1 MPALSN
7 TICATES
14 SPITA
19 VATDTGYYMRSYT
32 PPAGVRSA
40 IPPLPTLNSDNR
52 TFNYSGS
59 VIKADGSVD
68 SGALNAFVTTY
79 LSQASPPISLSSA
92 TSANQ
97 AQTYATKSK
106 ELRDSMKL
114 EYCWY
119 SNRYFWALN
128 EILTKASQ
136 SGSVIDPILKVNTAI
151 LNSKLNG
158 ILLVMK
164 ASINSRLNQ
173 LNSYYGEGNNS
184 EVNSQNTQL
193 TAARDRLADNSKILQ
208 NNDLQSD
215 VQSAMI
221 QYSIEK
227 NSSSRNLL
235 AIYGFMNIVAVG
247 LLFYL
252 YTHTKE

>member
-1 MPALSN
+1 MTGQ
-7 TICATES
+7 TICPAET
-14 SPITA
+14 SPITS
-19 VATDTGYYMRSYT
+19 VSTDPGYYMKPYT
-32 PPAGVRSA
+32 LPSGVTKSA
-40 IPPLPTLNSDNR
+40 VPPLPVLQQNNS
-52 TFNYSGS
+52 FNYDMS

-68 SGALNAFVTTY
+68 SAKLNGFVTEF
-79 LSQASPPISLSSA
+79 LSQASPPATLGSASSDNQSQEFATRSSA
-92 TSANQ
+92 LRTSMRA
-97 AQTYATKSK
+97 
-106 ELRDSMKL
+106 

-119 SNRYFWALN
+119 YNRYFWALTQ
-128 EILTKASQ
+128 ILTKASQ
-136 SGSVIDPILKVNTAI
+136 SGAVIDPILKVNTAI

-164 ASINSRLNQ
+164 STINSRMNQ
-173 LNSYYGEGNNS
+173 LNGYYTAGD
-184 EVNSQNTQL
+184 VNSQNGAL
-193 TAARDRLADNSKILQ
+193 DTARKRLAAHSKILQ

>member
-1 MPALSN
+1 MPSPRN
-7 TICATES
+7 TICPAET
-14 SPITA
+14 SPITS
-19 VATDTGYYMRSYT
+19 VSTDAGYYMKTYT
-32 PPAGVRSA
+32 LPSGVTISA
-40 IPPLPTLNSDNR
+40 VPPLPTLQENKS
-52 TFNYSGS
+52 FNYNGS
-59 VIKADGSVD
+59 VIKADGTVD
-68 SGALNAFVTTY
+68 SAALNAFVTTF
-79 LSQASPPISLSSA
+79 LGQASPPSTLSSP
-92 TSANQ
+92 SSVNQ
-97 AQTYATKSK
+97 SQEFATKSNT
-106 ELRDSMKL
+106 LRNSMRA

-119 SNRYFWALN
+119 YNRYFWALSQ
-128 EILTKASQ
+128 ILTKASQ
-136 SGSVIDPILKVNTAI
+136 SGQVIDPELKVNTAI

-164 ASINSRLNQ
+164 ATINSRMNQ
-173 LNSYYGEGNNS
+173 LNGYYSGGD
-184 EVNSQNTQL
+184 VNSQNSQL
-193 TAARDRLADNSKILQ
+193 NTARQRLAEDSKILQ

-252 YTHTKE
+252 YTHTK

>member
-1 MPALSN
+1 MPSPRN
-7 TICATES
+7 TICPPET
-14 SPITA
+14 SPITS
-19 VATDTGYYMRSYT
+19 VSTDAGYYMKTYT
-32 PPAGVRSA
+32 LPSGVTISA
-40 IPPLPTLNSDNR
+40 VPPLPTLQSNDS
-52 TFNYSGS
+52 FNYTGS
-59 VIKADGSVD
+59 VIKEDGSVD
-68 SGALNAFVTTY
+68 SAVLNGFVTTF
-79 LSQASPPISLSSA
+79 LGQASPPSSLS
-92 TSANQ
+92 TSNSTNQ
-97 AQTYATKSK
+97 SQQFATKSSA
-106 ELRDSMKL
+106 LRTSMRA

-119 SNRYFWALN
+119 YNRYLWALTQ
-128 EILTKASQ
+128 ILTKASQ
-136 SGSVIDPILKVNTAI
+136 SGQVVDPILKVNTTI

-164 ASINSRLNQ
+164 ATINSRMNQ
-173 LNSYYGEGNNS
+173 LNEYYSGDD
-184 EVNSQNTQL
+184 VNSQNQEL
-193 TAARDRLADNSKILQ
+193 TRARQNLASDSKILQ

-252 YTHTKE
+252 YTHTK